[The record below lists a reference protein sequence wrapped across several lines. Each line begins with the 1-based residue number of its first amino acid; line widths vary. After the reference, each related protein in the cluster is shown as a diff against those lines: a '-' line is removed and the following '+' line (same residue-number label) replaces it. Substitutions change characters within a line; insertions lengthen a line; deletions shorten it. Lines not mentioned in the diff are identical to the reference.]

1 MQCDVDRYFEPVGLH
16 VEQLYWASNIRVPDQ
31 VLNQINTKIA
41 NEQAALAAQANVAT
55 VKANADARIADAEGK
70 AESSQIEGDALRA
83 NPEILRQRAIE
94 AGRELSV
101 CVLEK
106 GSEPGAH
113 VLSGAVMDPRAL
125 TELFPDWAER
135 GAPLKQKVTRDE
147 FLFLSETGARST
159 PNALLPECF
168 HNEGNYIISLGEV
181 TRWLAQQAEALEVAI
196 FPGFAAAEVL
206 YGDNGEVIG
215 VATGDMGIE
224 KDGSIGPAFERG
236 MALQAKYTIFAEGAR
251 GHLGRQLIARYTLD
265 EGKDPQAY
273 GIGIKELWQIDPSR
287 HEPGLVVH
295 AAGWPLD
302 SDTYGGAFLYH
313 ADGGKVAI
321 GYVVGLDYRNPW
333 LSPFEEFQR
342 FKTHPSIRKHLEGGT
357 RIGYGAR
364 AITAGGLLSLPKTVF
379 PGGALVGCE
388 AGHLNASRIKGS
400 HAAIKTGMLCADA
413 AFDALAAD
421 RQHDELS
428 SYPKA
433 FEASWLFTELQQ
445 AKNFK
450 QWFKKGQTVATL
462 MTGVEQWLLPKLGV
476 RNPPWTLHRTQPD
489 HACLE
494 PAAKHTRIAYPKP
507 DGVLTFDRLSSV
519 FLSSTNH
526 DENQPSHLT
535 LKDPSIP
542 VKVNL
547 AEYAGPEARYC
558 PAGVYEFVGEADN
571 ARLQINAQN
580 CVHCKTCDIKDPT
593 QNIVWVTPQGG
604 GGPNYSGM

>member
-1 MQCDVDRYFEPVGLH
+1 MSAE
-16 VEQLYWASNIRVPDQ
+16 
-31 VLNQINTKIA
+31 
-41 NEQAALAAQANVAT
+41 
-55 VKANADARIADAEGK
+55 ANALPPREVMEFDVVIVGAGPAGLATAIR
-70 AESSQIEGDALRA
+70 
-83 NPEILRQRAIE
+83 LRQRAVE
-94 AGRELSV
+94 AGREISV

-206 YGDNGEVIG
+206 YGDKGEVIG

-236 MALQAKYTIFAEGAR
+236 MALHAKYTIFGEGAR
-251 GHLGRQLIARYTLD
+251 GHLGRQLIARYKLD

-273 GIGIKELWQIDPSR
+273 GIGIKELWQIDPAK

-302 SDTYGGAFLYH
+302 NDTYGGAFLYH
-313 ADGGKVAI
+313 ADGGKVAV
-321 GYVVGLDYRNPW
+321 GYVVGLDYKNPW

-364 AITAGGLLSLPKTVF
+364 AITAGGLMSLPKTVF

-388 AGHLNASRIKGS
+388 AGYLNVSRIKGS

-421 RQHDELS
+421 RQHDELDA
-428 SYPKA
+428 YPKA

-462 MTGVEQWLLPKLGV
+462 MTGIEQWLLPKLGM
-476 RNPPWTLHRTQPD
+476 RNPPWTLRHSTPD

-535 LKDPSIP
+535 LKDASVP
-542 VKVNL
+542 VQVNL

-558 PAGVYEFVGEADN
+558 PAGVYEFVGEGDS